1 MLRNATVAVC
11 LAAPLLLTQMIGTSM
26 AAPLAAM
33 PEVAAASTTAQV
45 NLNTATA
52 AELAQALVGVGIKRA
67 EAIIALRTEIG
78 RFTAVE
84 QLLDV
89 KGIGPKMIEKN
100 QHRVTF

>member
-1 MLRNATVAVC
+1 MLRKTTVAVF
-11 LAAPLLLTQMIGTSM
+11 LAAPLLLVQSM
-26 AAPLAAM
+26 GVSVAEPLRAAPAA
-33 PEVAAASTTAQV
+33 ESASVAAQV
-45 NLNTATA
+45 NLNTASA
-52 AELAQALVGVGIKRA
+52 AELSQALIGVGLKRA

-100 QHRVTF
+100 HDRMTF